1 MMIGILKYYYYTCMI
16 MYMHLITVW
25 FIIDCVVILDSLSK
39 LVAHDSFVCAGN
51 P

>member
-1 MMIGILKYYYYTCMI
+1 MMIGILKYSTSTCMI
-16 MYMHLITVW
+16 MYMHLLIVW

-39 LVAHDSFVCAGN
+39 IVAHDSFVCAGN